1 MVNPLRQL
9 EAHQDQL
16 TQWLS
21 AIPTEVPDTRQNIA
35 DIDRRKVTQALN
47 DPEDRDAAAPA
58 IRGRFEEALLTL
70 GEVWGRSH
78 QTISQR
84 SSNGPTPETE
94 RPTAP
99 HRKCRPRWLR
109 GQDLNLRPLGYEP
122 NELPDCSTPQCSYT
136 SNRPSSGQASA
147 VLCPGV
153 EV

>member
-1 MVNPLRQL
+1 M
-9 EAHQDQL
+9 
-16 TQWLS
+16 
-21 AIPTEVPDTRQNIA
+21 
-35 DIDRRKVTQALN
+35 LN
-47 DPEDRDAAAPA
+47 RPKDHDAAASA
-58 IRGRFEEALLTL
+58 IHGRFEGALLTP
-70 GEVWGRSH
+70 GEAWRPCY

-94 RPTAP
+94 RPTTP
-99 HRKCRPRWLR
+99 RRECRPKWLR